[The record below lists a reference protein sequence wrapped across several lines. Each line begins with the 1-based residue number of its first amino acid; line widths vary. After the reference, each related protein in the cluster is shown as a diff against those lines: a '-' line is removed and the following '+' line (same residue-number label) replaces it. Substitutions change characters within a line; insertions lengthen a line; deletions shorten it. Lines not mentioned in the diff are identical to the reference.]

1 MNHPPI
7 LRCCLNLALLQRKVG
22 LEEIEGSEACEGRIF
37 HHNQPWP
44 SHQTTINAWNQMLTA
59 NKQHSQIPNT
69 LFWPVSRKTRGL
81 TSSPQIS
88 TDLFIITTLP
98 RAPNPR
104 CHACKGIEMPSL
116 FAGNTASSAKECKH
130 QTSVQLCCW
139 AKLRGF
145 AGKPSRKQG

>member
-22 LEEIEGSEACEGRIF
+22 LEEIEGSEAWDGRIF
-37 HHNQPWP
+37 HHDKPWP

-59 NKQHSQIPNT
+59 NKQHSQLPNT

-88 TDLFIITTLP
+88 TSQELQP
-98 RAPNPR
+98 QKN
-104 CHACKGIEMPSL
+104 ACKGIEMPSL

-139 AKLRGF
+139 AKLGGF
-145 AGKPSRKQG
+145 AGKPSSKQG